1 MRTALAALVLVAG
14 AGFAVAQEPAGPALA
29 DPRAVV
35 GAPRG
40 QPLSGP
46 ALEALTDEVAAVL
59 RCPVCQGLS
68 VADSPTEL
76 ARNMKRQAR
85 ELLAAGYDREQ
96 VLAYFEASYGEF
108 VRLQPPLRG
117 VNWLVWVAPVLGLLA
132 GGFIVMRALGRSRR
146 APAAAAAPVEE
157 VDPALAPYL
166 FRVRAL
172 AYGWPG
178 GIPPAGPADTDK
190 VVMPASVDWVPGLVV
205 LAVGLVGGFLLVRR
219 LVRGAAPVSA
229 PDART
234 LRRRDLEARRDALI
248 DQLRDLHDSA
258 SGGAERVR
266 LEHEAA
272 RVLRD
277 LDGLPAT
284 ELAGGAAPSAP
295 PAPTRPDRAALKG
308 FLWGTGSAAAIG
320 LLLFLASRST
330 SEREE
335 GGSLTGEIPGGGAAE
350 VGAAGTDAEMAPLQ
364 AAVERNPDDLEARMA
379 LARAALT
386 RQDMMVVF
394 DQTRAV
400 LQKDPRHAR
409 ALSYQALVRLAMG
422 QADTAEKMLRQA
434 LEIEPDLLEGYIHLT
449 LVHLRQGRMDA
460 AEKDIEEA
468 ARRNPAHA
476 ARLRSLWAEMRDQ
489 AAAAPAEGAAGGED
503 PHAGVEEPP
512 ARAAGGAAR
521 RRDRRHGR
529 AVRGLHGAGRSH
541 RVRHRAG
548 GRHGVGPADRR
559 PPPLRGVLP
568 VALRGRPGRLDDG
581 SGPARPPESG
591 RPRGPRRR
599 SDHP

>member
-1 MRTALAALVLVAG
+1 M
-14 AGFAVAQEPAGPALA
+14 
-29 DPRAVV
+29 
-35 GAPRG
+35 
-40 QPLSGP
+40 
-46 ALEALTDEVAAVL
+46 
-59 RCPVCQGLS
+59 
-68 VADSPTEL
+68 
-76 ARNMKRQAR
+76 
-85 ELLAAGYDREQ
+85 
-96 VLAYFEASYGEF
+96 
-108 VRLQPPLRG
+108 
-117 VNWLVWVAPVLGLLA
+117 
-132 GGFIVMRALGRSRR
+132 
-146 APAAAAAPVEE
+146 
-157 VDPALAPYL
+157 
-166 FRVRAL
+166 
-172 AYGWPG
+172 PG
-178 GIPPAGPADTDK
+178 
-190 VVMPASVDWVPGLVV
+190 SVDWVPGLVV

-229 PDART
+229 LDVRT

-258 SGGAERVR
+258 DAGAERVR

-272 RVLRD
+272 GILRD

-284 ELAGGAAPSAP
+284 EFAAATPPSTP
-295 PAPTRPDRAALKG
+295 GVPARPERAALKG

-350 VGAAGTDAEMAPLQ
+350 AGAAGADAEMAQLQ
-364 AAVERNPDDLEARMA
+364 ATVERNPDDLNARMA

-386 RQDMMVVF
+386 RQDMMVVY

-460 AEKDIEEA
+460 AEKDIDEA

-476 ARLRSLWAEMRDQ
+476 ERLRSLWAEMRAQ
-489 AAAAPAEGAAGGED
+489 AAA
-503 PHAGVEEPP
+503 
-512 ARAAGGAAR
+512 
-521 RRDRRHGR
+521 
-529 AVRGLHGAGRSH
+529 
-541 RVRHRAG
+541 
-548 GRHGVGPADRR
+548 GPA
-559 PPPLRGVLP
+559 
-568 VALRGRPGRLDDG
+568 
-581 SGPARPPESG
+581 
-591 RPRGPRRR
+591 
-599 SDHP
+599 